1 MMMLMWSR
9 KMLILRRKTDEARTQ
24 TYTLCEPAQSKCTST
39 CHKSRTIRKFT
50 GNTPQTRVRS
60 TQIRHLPLHLAKEP
74 LSVDKLF
81 GESKDRLQLPA
92 SVLDLSLARAHG
104 HPGTTRSTG
113 TRAQGHTGTTP
124 IQGHTGTRQR
134 TLLQLCHTLSF
145 THNFHTRAIFHTQLC
160 HTNHVSLSHTM
171 FHTHTH
177 NFVLLLDPPPPPLS
191 FLPSPSPLQHL
202 VLIIF
207 SKFGFGNSQR
217 CSGDQWR
224 MFCCNDPGLRFTQCH
239 TDISREG
246 SCRHRHHLQRP
257 GLEVHIWSI
266 WL

>member
-124 IQGHTGTRQR
+124 IQGHTGTRAHGQGPPED
-134 TLLQLCHTLSF
+134 LAPTLS
-145 THNFHTRAIFHTQLC
+145 HALFHTQLS
-160 HTNHVSLSHTM
+160 HARHLSHTTLSHKPC
-171 FHTHTH
+171 FFVTHHVSHSHTQLCFTSRSSTTS
-177 NFVLLLDPPPPPLS
+177 FVFPS
-191 FLPSPSPLQHL
+191 FPVPATT
-202 VLIIF
+202 
-207 SKFGFGNSQR
+207 FGAHYFFKIWIWEFTEM
-217 CSGDQWR
+217 QW
-224 MFCCNDPGLRFTQCH
+224 
-239 TDISREG
+239 
-246 SCRHRHHLQRP
+246 
-257 GLEVHIWSI
+257 
-266 WL
+266 